1 MKSERL
7 LSLDILR
14 GITIVG
20 MILVNNPE
28 HGNPFTHPLRHA
40 EWNGLT
46 PTDLVFP
53 FFMFIMG
60 VSMSFFALSRF
71 DHHFSR
77 GFIIKLVRRTLILFL
92 LGLFL
97 SWFSLVC
104 TGSRTTFLAHT
115 YSGSVAAVGI
125 GLFLWFLADCGC
137 PASGKS
143 GMDLRDH
150 SGRLFHL
157 AGFGTR
163 I

>member
-20 MILVNNPE
+20 MILVNNPGTWE
-28 HGNPFTHPLRHA
+28 SIYVPLRHA

-53 FFMFIMG
+53 FQ
-60 VSMSFFALSRF
+60 SRF
-71 DHHFSR
+71 YHQTGTAHVDLVFVGTFS
-77 GFIIKLVRRTLILFL
+77 FLV
-92 LGLFL
+92 
-97 SWFSLVC
+97 LV
-104 TGSRTTFLAHT
+104 GVHRSRTTFLAHT